1 MLKQRIITAVLMLA
15 VLIPSV
21 WAQDS
26 RAFVVITAAMIGAG
40 AWEWSRLCGWGGARA
55 WLAGALTALACA
67 LCWWGG
73 LAQANV
79 FGLWAL
85 VGAAWVLVAARY
97 LAMGVDS
104 WAAVAPALRLAVGLV
119 ALVSAWLALVQARL
133 LGINF
138 LFSVLVLVWG
148 ADVAAYFCGRFL
160 GGRWIERKLAVR
172 ISPGKTWEGAL
183 GGLLAVLLIAFVWKA
198 QEAGADWGAP
208 SLYTRLFSAGTL
220 FAVVA
225 VVFLTTM
232 SVAGDLLE
240 SLFKRAAGVK
250 DSSALLPGHGGV
262 LDRVDALLPVLPL
275 ALLVCTA

>member
-21 WAQDS
+21 WADDT
-26 RAFVVITAAMIGAG
+26 RAFVLITAAMIGAG
-40 AWEWSRLCGWGGARA
+40 AWEWSRLCGWRGAGA
-55 WLAGALTALACA
+55 WLAGAAATLVCA

-73 LAQANV
+73 LAQSNL

-85 VGAAWVLVAARY
+85 VGAAWVLLAARFLATGVAA
-97 LAMGVDS
+97 
-104 WAAVAPALRLAVGLV
+104 WAAVAPGLRLVCGLV
-119 ALVSAWLALVQARL
+119 VLVSAWLALVQARL

-160 GGRWIERKLAVR
+160 GGRWIARKLAVR

-183 GGLLAVLLIAFVWKA
+183 GGLLAVLLIAFVWQA
-198 QEAGADWGAP
+198 QEVGAGWGQP
-208 SLYTRLFSAGTL
+208 SLYTRLFSAGPL

-232 SVAGDLLE
+232 SVAGDLPE
-240 SLFKRAAGVK
+240 SLFMRAAGVK
-250 DSSALLPGHGGV
+250 DGPALLPGHGGV
-262 LDRVDALLPVLPL
+262 LDRVDALLPVLPV